1 MVPPK
6 FGPIRPFLLLV
17 RGARRG
23 CFHPRSFAVLTGSL
37 PRRAF
42 SPRARLSAAAVWRL
56 LLRGQHGY
64 TLLYAICR
72 GLSSRR
78 VYFLYPYAVKGL
90 LLGLTMSRPL
100 SPPAVLPHAP
110 SLPARRSG
118 RPCPPNTA
126 QRCHSEP
133 VRRLAWESVP
143 AAPAGAELQSL
154 PLRGRDMP
162 RQRCGIKP
170 PRITP
175 PITQQEAPSRVL
187 PVPLFALFSALSFSP
202 SRPCR
207 PETAPP
213 SRRTPPRPRQTSWV
227 RCSARRW

>member
-1 MVPPK
+1 MSQRPLA
-6 FGPIRPFLLLV
+6 FIIPIPNLL
-17 RGARRG
+17 
-23 CFHPRSFAVLTGSL
+23 SS
-37 PRRAF
+37 
-42 SPRARLSAAAVWRL
+42 L
-56 LLRGQHGY
+56 LLRGRRADCVGDGRTGSSAPTY
-64 TLLYAICR
+64 DCR
-72 GLSSRR
+72 KRVRYSLSFRAQS
-78 VYFLYPYAVKGL
+78 ADWAWE
-90 LLGLTMSRPL
+90 S
-100 SPPAVLPHAP
+100 VLR
-110 SLPARRSG
+110 ARRRG
-118 RPCPPNTA
+118 TPKPPLRQA
-126 QRCHSEP
+126 IEKACHSEP
-133 VRRLAWESVP
+133 SPQTGRGNPFS
-143 AAPAGAELQSL
+143 APAGAELQSL

>member
-1 MVPPK
+1 MAYASYVRADV
-6 FGPIRPFLLLV
+6 GIRPYTPSIAALSV
-17 RGARRG
+17 GRGDI
-23 CFHPRSFAVLTGSL
+23 T
-37 PRRAF
+37 
-42 SPRARLSAAAVWRL
+42 
-56 LLRGQHGY
+56 
-64 TLLYAICR
+64 
-72 GLSSRR
+72 
-78 VYFLYPYAVKGL
+78 
-90 LLGLTMSRPL
+90 
-100 SPPAVLPHAP
+100 PPAVLPTH
-110 SLPARRSG
+110 SLRSSVG
-118 RPCPPNTA
+118 ADDPVRPNTA

-202 SRPCR
+202 SRPCH